1 MDQINFESTTISR
14 WYGQGRWEWVT
25 GSDSFIHR
33 LNSNVRHQF
42 EEAPNSQLKLVTLE
56 SRRNDTVSITR
67 HDFKCLLRKFEIPES
82 SVVPL
87 FNKDGRYTH
96 SIQYYRVGAEE
107 YPSSLCISMQTP
119 SLEFDKDTS
128 LPIDSFSLLL
138 RISMQTKSA
147 ACIIIARQPPGSDS
161 PTTGDKIEDALQRNY
176 DLVKDCPFQ
185 IVNILFELL
194 DRLNEKYRNDR
205 ESAFFK
211 LRTRMDMFCKRPQ
224 ALYDEDGMAVFGVTH
239 GMNIMRRKLIPLDYA
254 LEFEISAL
262 RYVQDLKEA
271 YRKMPKDGNR
281 RQFTHPM
288 MDPFNIRAQYIQ
300 TAARLRQKKREG
312 LEKWAQLNVDIL
324 RCSNAQHD
332 TKLMLDDSIAV
343 KMISFATLI
352 FLPVSVVATISGSNA
367 FDVENSSIGNGVKV
381 WNNWWILVII
391 TICLTGVVLGG
402 GLLYWMSKRYNA
414 RHFTDLKHGKGSD
427 ACPYAKIGEMET

>member
-1 MDQINFESTTISR
+1 MDQIDFESTTISR
-14 WYGQGRWEWVT
+14 WYDQGRWDWVT
-25 GSDSFIHR
+25 GNDIFVSR
-33 LNSNVRHQF
+33 LNSNVGGQF
-42 EEAPNSQLKLVTLE
+42 GEHPYSQLSLVTLE
-56 SRRNDTVSITR
+56 SRRNNTISITQN
-67 HDFKCLLRKFEIPES
+67 DFRCLLRKFEIPES

-96 SIQYYRVGAEE
+96 SVQYYRVGAEK
-107 YPSSLCISMQTP
+107 YPSSLCISLQTP
-119 SLEFDKDTS
+119 SLEFDKDS

-138 RISMQTKSA
+138 RISMQRKSA
-147 ACIIIARQPPGSDS
+147 ACIIVARQSPGSNN
-161 PTTGDKIEDALQRNY
+161 PTAGDKIEDILQRNY
-176 DLVKDCPFQ
+176 DMVENCPFQ
-185 IVNILFELL
+185 IVNLLFELL

-205 ESAFFK
+205 ENAFFK
-211 LRTRMDMFCKRPQ
+211 LRTHMDLFCKRPQ

-239 GMNIMRRKLIPLDYA
+239 GMNILRRKLIPLGYA
-254 LEFEISAL
+254 LDFEMAAL
-262 RYVQDLKEA
+262 RYIQDLKEA
-271 YRKMPKDGNR
+271 YREIPKDGNR
-281 RQFTHPM
+281 HQSSHPM
-288 MDPFNIRAQYIQ
+288 MDPFNIKAQYLQ
-300 TAARLRQKKREG
+300 TAAVLRQKKREG

-391 TICLTGVVLGG
+391 TICLTALVLGG
-402 GLLYWMSKRYNA
+402 GLLYWMSKWYNA
-414 RHFTDLKHGKGSD
+414 RHFTDLKHRKGRD
-427 ACPYAKIGEMET
+427 ACPFAKIGEMET